1 MRAVPGRPS
10 PQPITAR
17 PGAAQNAERAPAR
30 PLWRPRASRGRSQ
43 NWAAKGPPQLTDTRA
58 AEAERVLR
66 EHLSESGPEA
76 PERRTPSRG
85 AAVRLQGTGLLIP
98 GQRPGGRE
106 HRMGPG
112 LPHPLQASSSP
123 QAPGPALRSLSRSRA
138 GGMAGGWDGRWAG
151 TVCVVRYEHCR
162 RPAEG
167 LTAPG

>member
-85 AAVRLQGTGLLIP
+85 AAVRLQGTGLLIA

-106 HRMGPG
+106 HRTGPAFRIPYR
-112 LPHPLQASSSP
+112 PHPVHRRQ
-123 QAPGPALRSLSRSRA
+123 GPRSEACPAAGRVGWRA
-138 GGMAGGWDGRWAG
+138 GGTAAGRALCGQ
-151 TVCVVRYEHCR
+151 V
-162 RPAEG
+162 
-167 LTAPG
+167 